1 MNLTKCNKG
10 HYYDGDKYSSCPF
23 CSGAGP
29 AGDSVTLA
37 AGVPSSDV
45 TVSMPSGIPSDDS
58 VTMMNA
64 SFDDPVTQKSVQT
77 GVTGEYASNI
87 PDFSGIASSAPLPS
101 DDAVTQSHYRPMMD
115 AIAEQPVSTEP
126 VVGWLVCTS
135 GQYFGRSFPLK
146 AGRNFVGRSPQMDV
160 CLSGENSVSRD
171 RHAVIIYEPRGRM
184 FIAQPGDARELFY
197 LNDKVVL
204 DNERLSPYDEIS
216 IGKVNMLLI
225 PFCTEK
231 FAWEDLEKKK
241 DEKKN
246 KSGKKNQDEKKDSTG
261 ISLNKETKELT

>member
-29 AGDSVTLA
+29 AQDSMTVA
-37 AGVPSSDV
+37 AGSGSSDV
-45 TVSMPSGIPSDDS
+45 TVSMPSGNAANDP
-58 VTMMNA
+58 VTVVN
-64 SFDDPVTQKSVQT
+64 SSYDEPVTQKSVQT
-77 GVTGEYASNI
+77 GVTGEYI
-87 PDFSGIASSAPLPS
+87 PDIPGFSDMGGAVLPS

-146 AGRNFVGRSPQMDV
+146 AGRNFVGRGPQMDV

-184 FIAQPGDARELFY
+184 FIAQPGDSRELFY

-216 IGKVNMLLI
+216 IGKVNMMLI